1 MGAKMQSYTPV
12 FDMLQTAVIVA
23 AKVSSPI
30 LLVSM
35 GVGLLIAIFQA
46 ATSIQEQTITF
57 VPKLFIIG
65 LILVVSG
72 SWIMAT
78 MVDFTKAIFATML
91 EL

>member
-1 MGAKMQSYTPV
+1 MESYTPI
-12 FDMLQTAVIVA
+12 FDMLQTAVMVA
-23 AKVSSPI
+23 AKVSAPI
-30 LLVSM
+30 LLISM
-35 GVGLLIAIFQA
+35 AVGLIISIFQA

-65 LILVVSG
+65 IILVMSG

>member
-1 MGAKMQSYTPV
+1 MGYFTPV
-12 FDMLQTAVIVA
+12 YDILQESVIVA
-23 AKVSSPI
+23 AKVSAPI

-35 GVGLLIAIFQA
+35 AVGLVIAIFQA

-57 VPKLFIIG
+57 VPKLLIIG
-65 LILVVSG
+65 IILIMSG

>member
-1 MGAKMQSYTPV
+1 
-12 FDMLQTAVIVA
+12 MLHSAVIVA
-23 AKVSSPI
+23 AEVASPI

-35 GVGLLIAIFQA
+35 AVGLIIAIFQA

-65 LILVVSG
+65 IILVVTG
-72 SWIMAT
+72 SWILST
-78 MVDFTKAIFATML
+78 MVDFTKMVFQTML

>member
-1 MGAKMQSYTPV
+1 MGDYSQV
-12 FDMLQTAVIVA
+12 FDMLQTSVIIA
-23 AKVSSPI
+23 AKVSAPI

-57 VPKLFIIG
+57 VPKLLIIG
-65 LILVVSG
+65 IILVMSG
-72 SWIMAT
+72 PWIMET
-78 MVDFTKAIFATML
+78 MSDFTRAIFAVML

>member
-1 MGAKMQSYTPV
+1 METYSPI
-12 FDMLQTAVIVA
+12 FDVLHTAVLVA
-23 AKVSSPI
+23 AEVASPI

-35 GVGLLIAIFQA
+35 AVGLIIAIFQA

-65 LILVVSG
+65 IILVVTG
-72 SWIMAT
+72 SWILST
-78 MVDFTKAIFATML
+78 LVDFTKMIFDTML

>member
-1 MGAKMQSYTPV
+1 MGSYTPV
-12 FDMLQTAVIVA
+12 FDMLQTAVVVA
-23 AKVSSPI
+23 AKVSAPI

-35 GVGLLIAIFQA
+35 AVGLLIAIFQA
-46 ATSIQEQTITF
+46 ATSIQEQTMTF
-57 VPKLFIIG
+57 VPKLLVIGII
-65 LILVVSG
+65 LIMSG

>member
-1 MGAKMQSYTPV
+1 MGNYTPIY
-12 FDMLQTAVIVA
+12 DMLQTAIIVA

-30 LLVSM
+30 LLISM
-35 GVGLLIAIFQA
+35 AVGLIIAIFQA

-65 LILVVSG
+65 IILIMSG

>member
-1 MGAKMQSYTPV
+1 MGAKMGNYTPIY
-12 FDMLQTAVIVA
+12 DMLQTAIIVA

-30 LLVSM
+30 LLISM
-35 GVGLLIAIFQA
+35 AVGLIIAIFQA

-65 LILVVSG
+65 IILIMSG

>member
-1 MGAKMQSYTPV
+1 MDYYTPV
-12 FDMLQTAVIVA
+12 FDMLHTAIMVA
-23 AKVSSPI
+23 AKVSAPI
-30 LLVSM
+30 LLISM
-35 GVGLLIAIFQA
+35 AVGLVIAIFQA

-65 LILVVSG
+65 IILVMSG

-78 MVDFTKAIFATML
+78 MVDFTKAVFATML

>member
-1 MGAKMQSYTPV
+1 MGYFTPV
-12 FDMLQTAVIVA
+12 YDILQEAVIVA
-23 AKVSSPI
+23 AKVSAPI

-35 GVGLLIAIFQA
+35 AVGLVIAIFQA

-57 VPKLFIIG
+57 VPKLLIIG
-65 LILVVSG
+65 IILIMSG

>member
-1 MGAKMQSYTPV
+1 MDYYTPV
-12 FDMLQTAVIVA
+12 FDILHTAVMVA
-23 AKVSSPI
+23 AKVASPV
-30 LLVSM
+30 LLISM
-35 GVGLLIAIFQA
+35 AVGLIIAIFQA

-65 LILVVSG
+65 LILVMTG

-78 MVDFTKAIFATML
+78 MVDFTKAVFATML